1 MKIKRFLAPTMRE
14 ALKAVRLEQGPDAV
28 ILSNQRVGDY
38 VEIIAA
44 LDYDEALINQALR
57 KGVAGSASAVP
68 SAEADNVPEEDIA
81 EPRLESADDAPSN
94 ESPPGDEASESLRSL
109 IQRAERANTTT
120 ESRRIGHA
128 HVTGI
133 EIVDSK
139 ETELSSIREEI
150 GNMRALLE
158 ARVAGLKWQEK
169 VTRDPSG
176 AQMQRNLVRL
186 GIASD
191 IAAHICNEIDVQT
204 DLAGHTWRQPISA
217 LSSALPATDD
227 RLLKEGGIA
236 AFVGPTGVGKTTT
249 IAKIASRF
257 AVQQGARDIALVSMD
272 SYRIGA
278 QEQLRTFGRIIN
290 ASVFEAADAYEL
302 STVLE
307 KVADYRL
314 VLIDTEGV
322 SQRDSRLVSMLD
334 GLGNQKRSVDLYLT
348 LSATADEDVL
358 DETVR
363 QYSQSRIAGCVLTK
377 IDEASR
383 LGSAISV
390 MIRNDLPLTYLTDGQ
405 RVPDDLHVAETKRLW
420 LMHKALDYAS
430 DERFLPLEKDMAQHY
445 LAMERANA

>member
-38 VEIIAA
+38 IEIIAA

-57 KGVAGSASAVP
+57 KSAGRGLDDSPAQDENEQAATEVSLDEDELDTQEEPAA
-68 SAEADNVPEEDIA
+68 AE
-81 EPRLESADDAPSN
+81 DDTGAI
-94 ESPPGDEASESLRSL
+94 RSL
-109 IQRAERANTTT
+109 IQRAERASGAS
-120 ESRRIGHA
+120 ESHRIGHT

-150 GNMRALLE
+150 GNMRSLLE
-158 ARVAGLKWQEK
+158 ARVAGLKWQDK
-169 VTRDPSG
+169 VSRDPSG
-176 AQMQRNLVRL
+176 AQMHRNLVRL

-191 IAAHICNEIDVQT
+191 IAAHICDEIDVES

-217 LSSALPATDD
+217 LTSALPSSED
-227 RLLKEGGIA
+227 RLMQDGGIA

-257 AVQQGARDIALVSMD
+257 AVQHGARDIALVSMD

-290 ASVFEAADAYEL
+290 ASVFEAGDAYEL
-302 STVLE
+302 SAVLE

-322 SQRDSRLVSMLD
+322 SQRDTRLVSMLD
-334 GLGNQKRSVDLYLT
+334 GLGNQKRPVDLYLT

-358 DETVR
+358 DETVK
-363 QYSQSRIAGCVLTK
+363 QYCQARIAGCVLTK

-390 MIRNDLPLTYLTDGQ
+390 MIRNRLPLTYLTDGQ
-405 RVPDDLHVAETKRLW
+405 RVPDDLHVADTKRLW
-420 LMHKALDYAS
+420 LMHKALEYAS

-445 LAMERANA
+445 MAMERANA